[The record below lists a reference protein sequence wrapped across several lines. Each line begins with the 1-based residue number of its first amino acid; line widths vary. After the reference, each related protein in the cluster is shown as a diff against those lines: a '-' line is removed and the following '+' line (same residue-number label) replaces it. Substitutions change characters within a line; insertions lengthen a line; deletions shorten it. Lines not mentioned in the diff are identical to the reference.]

1 MCAAVRARVSGEP
14 RAAPPPRRAQRPCT
28 KLQRLAACLIQPGSV
43 CSSSKPLNPEHAVTP
58 AKAMLLVP
66 LQTLRDLGPGVGSLM
81 PAPSRVWSHVCSWAS
96 EGAKAC
102 ARRRLGPSAALTVAW
117 LQALSATKVKGHRPA
132 RGTQREWLSPGEGA
146 ASLDKC
152 PRGAAGPL

>member
-1 MCAAVRARVSGEP
+1 
-14 RAAPPPRRAQRPCT
+14 
-28 KLQRLAACLIQPGSV
+28 
-43 CSSSKPLNPEHAVTP
+43 
-58 AKAMLLVP
+58 
-66 LQTLRDLGPGVGSLM
+66 M

-117 LQALSATKVKGHRPA
+117 LQALSVTKVKGHRPA

-152 PRGAAGPL
+152 PRGAAGPLQGRSLCGALITTHIHAWAATGHAPGTQSLSAAPGSAQAPPAEREGCATFSLQATGHAPLRAR